1 MKSSYICCVLLFV
14 LFLVSCTDGRSEGQV
29 ARLLRQAE
37 MCMEECSDSAL
48 VYLHQIPD
56 PEKLTG
62 ENQADY
68 CLLLTQAMDKNDL
81 PLSSDSLIQIAVG
94 YYSNKGDAE
103 CKAKALFYKGRVF
116 QQQGNLEGATLLY
129 KKAESM
135 IPDLTDYYLV
145 GLIYSYLGHLNR
157 DEEHYK
163 KALFY
168 YEKALPC
175 YRTIQNPTLT
185 ASGLQDMAKIS
196 VYLGET
202 HRADSL
208 FSEVLSY
215 VPDIDATWQ
224 ANIYHNVGVFYMLT
238 NQFGRA
244 EQVVNTSLKLPST
257 PEDKLRS
264 YAVLATIYT
273 KQNRGDLVDS
283 LWHKALNSENIYT
296 RKAVYASLLNEAVS
310 KQNLQ
315 DIEHYV
321 PLYIQSA
328 DSVYQLS
335 QAKRIVE
342 VQAKYD
348 QEILIKKNKISRLLL
363 YCFILC
369 LLLLAISLAY
379 VFHVYK
385 RYKRTKERE
394 LITQRAELDEGKQ
407 IIKEMNDQIERIRKE
422 ASTMKEDYN
431 KSLIDLTDEKKSIE
445 QQFALIKQRADDVSQ
460 TNNKM
465 EQDLLV
471 LQKQLRKVDDARSE
485 LLAELDVYRYF
496 DAEGVISEDCY
507 KAVVTIY
514 KLYNA
519 PLVAF
524 LRDPHLKLTPYE
536 SLLCVLSYEHLSTQQ
551 MEQKLGKSKNT
562 LNKAIFRIRE
572 KLDAKMDLK
581 KNINSLGDF
590 LRTKF

>member
-37 MCMEECSDSAL
+37 MCMEECPDSAL
-48 VYLHQIPD
+48 VYLHQISD

-81 PLSSDSLIQIAVG
+81 PLSSDSLIQIAVS

-163 KALFY
+163 KALLY

-379 VFHVYK
+379 VFHIYK
-385 RYKRTKERE
+385 RYKRAKERE

-407 IIKEMNDQIERIRKE
+407 VIKEMNDQIERIRKE

-471 LQKQLRKVDDARSE
+471 LQEQLRKVDDARSE

-514 KLYNA
+514 KFYNA

>member
-1 MKSSYICCVLLFV
+1 M
-14 LFLVSCTDGRSEGQV
+14 
-29 ARLLRQAE
+29 
-37 MCMEECSDSAL
+37 
-48 VYLHQIPD
+48 
-56 PEKLTG
+56 
-62 ENQADY
+62 
-68 CLLLTQAMDKNDL
+68 
-81 PLSSDSLIQIAVG
+81 SSDSLIQIAVG

-215 VPDIDATWQ
+215 VPDIDAAWQ
-224 ANIYHNVGVFYMLT
+224 ANIYHNVGVFYMFT
-238 NQFGRA
+238 NQFGKA

-369 LLLLAISLAY
+369 LLLLVISLAY

-407 IIKEMNDQIERIRKE
+407 VIKEMNDQIERIRKE

-471 LQKQLRKVDDARSE
+471 LQEQLRKVDDARSE

-514 KLYNA
+514 KLFNA

>member
-29 ARLLRQAE
+29 TRLLRQAE
-37 MCMEECSDSAL
+37 TCMEGCPDSAL

-81 PLSSDSLIQIAVG
+81 PLSSDSLIQIAVS

-215 VPDIDATWQ
+215 VPDIDAAWQ

-238 NQFGRA
+238 NQFGKA

-369 LLLLAISLAY
+369 LLLLVISLAY
-379 VFHVYK
+379 VVHVYK

-394 LITQRAELDEGKQ
+394 LITQRAELDEGKLV
-407 IIKEMNDQIERIRKE
+407 IKEMNDQIERIRKE

-460 TNNKM
+460 TNNTM

-471 LQKQLRKVDDARSE
+471 LQEQLRKVDDARSE

-524 LRDPHLKLTPYE
+524 LRDPYLKLTPYE

>member
-37 MCMEECSDSAL
+37 MCMEEYPDSAL

-215 VPDIDATWQ
+215 VPDIDAAWQ

-238 NQFGRA
+238 NQFGKA

-369 LLLLAISLAY
+369 LLLLVISLAY

-407 IIKEMNDQIERIRKE
+407 VIKEMNDQIERIRKE

-471 LQKQLRKVDDARSE
+471 LQEQLRKVDDARSE

>member
-29 ARLLRQAE
+29 PRLLRQAE
-37 MCMEECSDSAL
+37 MCMEECPDSAL

-94 YYSNKGDAE
+94 YYSNKGDVE
-103 CKAKALFYKGRVF
+103 CEAKALFYKGRVL
-116 QQQGNLEGATLLY
+116 QQQGNVEGATLLY
-129 KKAESM
+129 KEVESM

-157 DEEHYK
+157 DDEHYK

-168 YEKALPC
+168 YEKALPY

-185 ASGLQDMAKIS
+185 ASGLQDMAKVS
-196 VYLGET
+196 LYLGET

-208 FSEVLSY
+208 FSEALSY
-215 VPDIDATWQ
+215 VADIDAAWQ
-224 ANIYHNVGVFYMLT
+224 ANIYHNVGVFYMFT
-238 NQFGRA
+238 NQFGKA

-283 LWHKALNSENIYT
+283 LWHKAVNSENTYT
-296 RKAVYASLLNEAVS
+296 RKVVYASLLNEAVS
-310 KQNLQ
+310 KRNLQ
-315 DIEHYV
+315 EIERYV

-328 DSVYQLS
+328 DSVYRLS

-342 VQAKYD
+342 IQAKYD

-385 RYKRTKERE
+385 RYKWTKERE
-394 LITQRAELDEGKQ
+394 LISQRVELYSGKQ
-407 IIKEMNDQIERIRKE
+407 TIKDMNDQIERMREEISLRENDYKRNLAGLKDE
-422 ASTMKEDYN
+422 KEDV
-431 KSLIDLTDEKKSIE
+431 EKQSV
-445 QQFALIKQRADDVSQ
+445 LMKQRVNDMDQ
-460 TNNKM
+460 
-465 EQDLLV
+465 ELYDLQ
-471 LQKQLRKVDDARSE
+471 QKLRKVGDSCSE
-485 LLAELDVYRYF
+485 LSAKLELNECC
-496 DAEGVISEDCY
+496 DAKGVISRDYY

-514 KLYNA
+514 GFYNA

-524 LRDPHLKLTPYE
+524 LRASDWRLTPYE
-536 SLLCVLSYEHLSTQQ
+536 SLLCVFSYEHLSTQQ
-551 MEQKLGKSKNT
+551 MAQKLGKSQNT
-562 LNKAIFRIRE
+562 LNRAISRVRE
-572 KLDAKMDLK
+572 KLGVKIDSKE
-581 KNINSLGDF
+581 NINSLGDF
-590 LRTKF
+590 LRIKF

>member
-29 ARLLRQAE
+29 VRLLRKAE
-37 MCMEECSDSAL
+37 MCMEECPDSAL
-48 VYLHQIPD
+48 VYLHQISD

-163 KALFY
+163 KALLY

-215 VPDIDATWQ
+215 VPDIDAAWQ

-238 NQFGRA
+238 NQFGKA
-244 EQVVNTSLKLPST
+244 EQVVNASLKLPST

-273 KQNRGDLVDS
+273 RQNRGDLVDS

-328 DSVYQLS
+328 DSVYRLS

-379 VFHVYK
+379 VFHIYK
-385 RYKRTKERE
+385 RYKRAKERE

-407 IIKEMNDQIERIRKE
+407 VIKEMNDQIERIRKE